1 MSFTPLSQPPQTNPA
16 KYKTMLCKHFSSTKG
31 CSFGDKCQFAH
42 GIIELRQPNR
52 INENDGKK
60 KGPILENYKIVKCK
74 FWEKDHTCKY
84 GSLCTF
90 AHGNEELRTKS
101 DNIAYAQNEQI
112 NNQMYPM
119 MQNPFL
125 IGFDPNVMNNMN
137 MINYPDPNIMNNMFL
152 GMNNVNNMNVN
163 PNLGMNLIG
172 NQIEEK
178 KEEKESMDN

>member
-1 MSFTPLSQPPQTNPA
+1 MNFPQQKPISKNPS
-16 KYKTMLCKHFSSTKG
+16 KYKTILCKHFTSQRG
-31 CSFGDKCQFAH
+31 CFFGDNCQFAH
-42 GIIELRQPNR
+42 GLNDLRTNPNLQN
-52 INENDGKK
+52 ISSENK
-60 KGPILENYKIVKCK
+60 KGPNLQNYKIVKCK
-74 FWEKDHTCKY
+74 YWEKDGTCRY
-84 GSLCTF
+84 GTLCTF
-90 AHGNEELRTKS
+90 AHGEQELRTKS